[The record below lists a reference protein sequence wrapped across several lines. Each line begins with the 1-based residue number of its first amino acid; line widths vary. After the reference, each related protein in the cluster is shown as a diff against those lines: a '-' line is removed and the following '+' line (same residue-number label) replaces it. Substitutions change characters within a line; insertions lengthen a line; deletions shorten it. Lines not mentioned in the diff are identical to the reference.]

1 MTHAPRTVG
10 HGARGRRERM
20 RLPRQDRDVPL
31 GWAIAGPS
39 ATWRTVHPLGVHRT
53 ASVFAP
59 PSVATNRSPGRA
71 PAENSA
77 AELTCSTTSS
87 PGWAFPG
94 VPRSATSAV
103 NRPRAGRNA
112 SLSTPVSPPWG
123 NPERATSALRPFGA
137 IA

>member
-1 MTHAPRTVG
+1 M
-10 HGARGRRERM
+10 
-20 RLPRQDRDVPL
+20 PL
-31 GWAIAGPS
+31 GVGDRGPVGDVV
-39 ATWRTVHPLGVHRT
+39 TVHPVGVHRT

-71 PAENSA
+71 PAANSA